1 MIFFKLS
8 WLPYMCILFGAIA
21 LFSGASPIISLL
33 LLIGG
38 IVWVVYIRKKK
49 AQTGGPAEGNSA
61 NMINNSAVSAGAQH
75 PEHET
80 EYCPKCGAAV
90 KSGMYFCVKCGY
102 KVR

>member
-8 WLPYMCILFGAIA
+8 WLPYMCILFGAIG
-21 LFSGASPIISLL
+21 LFAGGSPVICLL
-33 LLIGG
+33 LMAGG
-38 IVWVVYIRKKK
+38 IVWVVYIRKNKTRSGEP
-49 AQTGGPAEGNSA
+49 AQDNSA
-61 NMINNSAVSAGAQH
+61 NMINNTAGSTGTQN
-75 PEHET
+75 PGQET